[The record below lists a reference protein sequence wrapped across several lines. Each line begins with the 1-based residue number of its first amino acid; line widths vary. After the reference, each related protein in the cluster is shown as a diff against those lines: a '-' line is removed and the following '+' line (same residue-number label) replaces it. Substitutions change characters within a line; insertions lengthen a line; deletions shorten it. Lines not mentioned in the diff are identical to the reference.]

1 MAATGR
7 AVRSNSKTTGMN
19 ADVEV
24 WQPRDKVGFDFDSD
38 SWFKQY
44 YVFIRPVLDYGDVV
58 WNNCSITREN
68 MITNE

>member
-24 WQPRDKVGFDFDSD
+24 WQPRDKVGFDFDSV
-38 SWFKQY
+38 SWFK
-44 YVFIRPVLDYGDVV
+44 
-58 WNNCSITREN
+58 
-68 MITNE
+68 